1 MGTMKSGYDRRD
13 EVLGA
18 RLREAMEDLA
28 SGKEPDF
35 AAIELSAGPRNAMPA
50 SGKAGRR
57 RVTRNLLLLPAAA
70 ALAVVVGLGW
80 NRLSGARATED
91 PGDPGLAGT
100 LALSSPEEYS
110 GDPLGMEVSLLA
122 RESVG
127 GDRSLPSLS
136 SGVQDAFHEEISVF
150 VVALWDGA
158 GNQDSKAPYDPG
170 EGGY

>member
-1 MGTMKSGYDRRD
+1 MGKMKSGYDRRD

-18 RLREAMEDLA
+18 RLREALENLA
-28 SGKEPDF
+28 PGKEPDF
-35 AAIELSAGPRNAMPA
+35 AAIELSAGPQAVMPD

-57 RVTRNLLLLPAAA
+57 RSPRTLLLLSAAA

-80 NRLSGARATED
+80 NRLAGARGTEF

-100 LALSSPEEYS
+100 LALSSPEDYS

-127 GDRSLPSLS
+127 GDRSLPAMD
-136 SGVQDAFHEEISVF
+136 SGGQDAFPEEVSVF
-150 VVALWDGA
+150 VTALWDGSGSQA
-158 GNQDSKAPYDPG
+158 SVAWNGLG

>member
-35 AAIELSAGPRNAMPA
+35 AAIELSAGQREAMPA

-57 RVTRNLLLLPAAA
+57 RASRTLLLLPAAA

-110 GDPLGMEVSLLA
+110 GDPLGREVSLLA

-136 SGVQDAFHEEISVF
+136 SGALDAFHEEVSVF
-150 VVALWDGA
+150 VLALWDGA
-158 GNQDSKAPYDPG
+158 GNQDSKASYDPG
-170 EGGY
+170 AGGY